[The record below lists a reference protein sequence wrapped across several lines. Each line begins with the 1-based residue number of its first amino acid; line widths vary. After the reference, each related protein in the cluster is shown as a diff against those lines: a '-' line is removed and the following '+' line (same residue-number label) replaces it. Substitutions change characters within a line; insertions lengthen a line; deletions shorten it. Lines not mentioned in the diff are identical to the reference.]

1 MKDALRA
8 ASALFQQVA
17 GVPPQVLAVARNTS
31 ALAASARLNWMNFAG
46 VLKSSALGASPL
58 RPGGI
63 GNGNAVLPARTRSA
77 CAESSKATMYPY
89 TESLGTNG
97 AGGAVIGMSTSTG
110 APKLS
115 RVTMRYVKASAFMVF
130 AMPRDAAFSESETS
144 PVPM

>member
-115 RVTMRYVKASAFMVF
+115 PNAL
-130 AMPRDAAFSESETS
+130 DFST
-144 PVPM
+144 PAKFIQFN